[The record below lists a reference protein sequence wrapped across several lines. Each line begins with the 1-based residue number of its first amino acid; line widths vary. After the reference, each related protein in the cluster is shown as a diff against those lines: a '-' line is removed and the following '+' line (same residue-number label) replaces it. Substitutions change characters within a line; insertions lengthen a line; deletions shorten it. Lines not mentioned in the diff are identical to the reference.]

1 MSQSRVQHAIR
12 DANVDVENASTPP
25 RVLKMGLAYY
35 TFSALRMCLHQTTH
49 HHPVADIVIVI
60 VVVADV
66 VVVVVFV
73 GV

>member
-1 MSQSRVQHAIR
+1 
-12 DANVDVENASTPP
+12 
-25 RVLKMGLAYY
+25 
-35 TFSALRMCLHQTTH
+35 MCHYQTTH

-73 GV
+73 GVGHMRVKEFGWRINATYSAETLQRTGWA

>member
-1 MSQSRVQHAIR
+1 
-12 DANVDVENASTPP
+12 
-25 RVLKMGLAYY
+25 
-35 TFSALRMCLHQTTH
+35 MCHYQATH

-73 GV
+73 GVGHMRVKEFWMENQCNV